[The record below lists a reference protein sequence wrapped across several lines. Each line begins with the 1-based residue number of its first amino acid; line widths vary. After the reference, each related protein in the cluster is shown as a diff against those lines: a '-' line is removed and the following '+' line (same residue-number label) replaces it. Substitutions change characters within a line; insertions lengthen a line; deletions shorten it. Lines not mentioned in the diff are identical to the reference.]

1 MDKHNKE
8 KLLKYFKEF
17 KVVDKRI
24 ISSYQEGYIGKK
36 VYQVILN
43 DGSNRKIEQITKR
56 GLAGDAAVIIPITLD
71 NNIIMVVQSRPNTKE
86 TVSIELPAGMVD
98 SFEEYKTAAVREL
111 MEETGF
117 LATSIYELECHY
129 QDQGCSEAIVKTFVA
144 EGCKKIQDKKLDGG
158 EKLEYIE
165 MSFEDVLEMIKSNH
179 INDANTKIAIM
190 QYILKMKGIM

>member
-1 MDKHNKE
+1 MNKHNKE

-17 KVVDKRI
+17 KAVDKRI

-36 VYQVILN
+36 VYQVTLN

-165 MSFEDVLEMIKSNH
+165 ISFEDVLEMIKSNY

-190 QYILKMKGIM
+190 QYILKMKGIL

>member
-36 VYQVILN
+36 VYQVTLN

-56 GLAGDAAVIIPITLD
+56 GLAGDAVVIIPITLD

-190 QYILKMKGIM
+190 QYILKMKGIL